1 MGPIGMVGFGAL
13 GVLVLLW
20 LVISFTARTP
30 RREVLEW
37 LAAFCLYLSLCMLFL
52 NLILRAHAAD
62 NIFALVA
69 FGFLGVVFVCGG
81 CVSLWNV
88 FRSLGRAG
96 SPSAP
101 SSATN

>member
-1 MGPIGMVGFGAL
+1 MGPIGIVGFGAL

-20 LVISFTARTP
+20 LVISFTARSP

-37 LAAFCLYLSLCMLFL
+37 IAAFSLYVSLCMLFL
-52 NLILRAHAAD
+52 NLSLRAHEGD
-62 NIFALVA
+62 NTFALVA
-69 FGFLGVVFVCGG
+69 FAFLLLIFVCGG

-88 FRSLGRAG
+88 FRAIARSAP
-96 SPSAP
+96 PSAP